1 MKLDSR
7 LNFVENSNGII
18 NQNISS
24 ISYYNNVLV
33 NWRYYSQIK
42 TLKWALDQND
52 NNNLTKFKSIV
63 LLKIKYLKKEK
74 KKALYRLDIIRLV
87 QEINNLEFCLKAIIQ
102 DIEKNK
108 GK

>member
-7 LNFVENSNGII
+7 LNFIENTNGII
-18 NQNISS
+18 NQSISS
-24 ISYYNNVLV
+24 ISFYNNDLV

-52 NNNLTKFKSIV
+52 NNNLIKLKRIV

-74 KKALYRLDIIRLV
+74 KKAIYRLDIIRLV

-102 DIEKNK
+102 DIEKDNVK
-108 GK
+108 